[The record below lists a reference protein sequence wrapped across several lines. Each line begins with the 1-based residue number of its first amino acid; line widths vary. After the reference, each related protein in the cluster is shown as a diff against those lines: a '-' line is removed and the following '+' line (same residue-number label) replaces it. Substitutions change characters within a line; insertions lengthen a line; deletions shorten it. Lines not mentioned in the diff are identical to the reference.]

1 MQDKTKIREYS
12 VKKHYQLLGLAT
24 CLSVLLTLSGH
35 AVSAEGDEV
44 TPVADTGV
52 AADLERLEQQG
63 KVVTQSIEYT
73 VVAGDSLSKI
83 AERIYGTHKLWVAIL
98 NANDDQLQGD
108 PLAIHPGLQ
117 LQIPALAEAS
127 ANNELPERDEMD
139 EGLPGEQAYLDQLDN
154 QSEDG
159 MDDGLASGAGAG
171 NSGKPVI
178 SGSNWVYTEGVAR
191 AIRREYLTFES
202 PGRIAFLDPKLKEGD
217 RVRKGQV
224 LAYQEQ
230 SRSAASMAGA
240 NARLISSN
248 TQFTKAQSQVSDA
261 HAQLVR
267 AQSQLAVMNASR
279 MEADANLLL
288 AQRTFQRFS
297 TLLKQKSAS
306 QQEYDEAQARLA
318 SAKAAALRTMEQINA
333 AKADIN
339 VAKTGIN
346 TAKAG
351 IATAKAGVA
360 DAKAG
365 LGTAQVAKK
374 ESYLISPIDGLVAR
388 LNIEQGYYY
397 SPQYLQTQTE
407 QQAFNSIPII
417 LIDPSRFEIA
427 INLPADHYDLL
438 QVGAEAYVDIVSLN
452 ATLEERLPVEAR
464 GPKQALNS
472 FRIRGRVHSIS
483 PVLDTDLR
491 NFVVNIRTTAGEQ
504 LLRDGEN
511 VSLWIKRSPARR
523 QATNQ

>member
-1 MQDKTKIREYS
+1 MKERTKIREYS
-12 VKKHYQLLGLAT
+12 VKKHDQLPALAF
-24 CLSVLLTLSGH
+24 CLSALLLIPSY
-35 AVSAEGDEV
+35 AVSAEDDV
-44 TPVADTGV
+44 NPPAAIAADTG
-52 AADLERLEQQG
+52 LERLELQG
-63 KVVTQSIEYT
+63 KVVTQGVEYT
-73 VVAGDSLSKI
+73 VATGDSLSKI
-83 AERIYGTHKLWVAIL
+83 AERIYGTHQLWVAIL
-98 NANDDQLQGD
+98 NANDEQLQGD
-108 PLAIHPGLQ
+108 PMALQPGMQ

-127 ANNELPERDEMD
+127 ANNELPERDEPD
-139 EGLPGEQAYLDQLDN
+139 EGLPGEQAYLDQLEN
-154 QSEDG
+154 QSDSG
-159 MDDGLASGAGAG
+159 MDDGMTGVGTS
-171 NSGKPVI
+171 KPVI
-178 SGSNWVYTEGVAR
+178 AGSNWVYTEGVAR

-240 NARLISSN
+240 NARLISAN
-248 TQFTKAQSQVSDA
+248 TQFTRAQSQVSDA

-267 AQSQLAVMNASR
+267 AQTQLAVAKASR
-279 MEADANLLL
+279 MEADANLQL

-306 QQEYDEAQARLA
+306 QQEYDEAQSRLA
-318 SAKAAALRTMEQINA
+318 SAKAAVLRTTEQINS
-333 AKADIN
+333 AKAEIN

-351 IATAKAGVA
+351 IATAKANVA

-417 LIDPSRFEIA
+417 LIDPSRFEIT
-427 INLPADHYDLL
+427 ISLPADHYDLL
-438 QVGAEAYVDIVSLN
+438 QVGAEAYIDIVSLN

-464 GPKQALNS
+464 GPK
-472 FRIRGRVHSIS
+472 RH
-483 PVLDTDLR
+483 
-491 NFVVNIRTTAGEQ
+491 
-504 LLRDGEN
+504 
-511 VSLWIKRSPARR
+511 
-523 QATNQ
+523 